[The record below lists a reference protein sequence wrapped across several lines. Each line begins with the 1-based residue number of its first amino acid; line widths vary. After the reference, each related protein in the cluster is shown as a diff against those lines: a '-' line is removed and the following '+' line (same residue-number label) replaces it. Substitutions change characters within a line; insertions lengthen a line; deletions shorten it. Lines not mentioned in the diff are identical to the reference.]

1 MTGMKALNKAGAP
14 IEEVSLVSWND
25 ETQVVVTVAF
35 KETGRRWYG
44 L

>member
-1 MTGMKALNKAGAP
+1 MTGMKALNNAGAP
-14 IEEVSLVSWND
+14 VEEVSLVSWDD

-35 KETGRRWYG
+35 KETCRRVHG

>member
-1 MTGMKALNKAGAP
+1 MTGIKALNKAGTP

-35 KETGRRWYG
+35 KETCRRLHG